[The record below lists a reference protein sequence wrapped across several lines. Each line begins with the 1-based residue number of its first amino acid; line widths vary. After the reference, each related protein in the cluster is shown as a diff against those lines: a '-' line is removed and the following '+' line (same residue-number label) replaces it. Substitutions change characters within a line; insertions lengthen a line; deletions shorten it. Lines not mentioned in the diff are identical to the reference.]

1 MSPESR
7 VSVLKDLI
15 TVYSGS
21 GKCIIFTETKREC
34 DAVCAAIAAVHPCEV
49 RLRCSML
56 LITECAQMLSREL
69 MGFWL
74 RYQEN
79 AVHLARRGTLGN
91 SSLLQSCFCRRFC
104 HELDLCATWVLFI
117 GSF

>member
-1 MSPESR
+1 MACQVSPESR

-49 RLRCSML
+49 RLRCIKFGVWDNNDHI
-56 LITECAQMLSREL
+56 LII
-69 MGFWL
+69 
-74 RYQEN
+74 N
-79 AVHLARRGTLGN
+79 
-91 SSLLQSCFCRRFC
+91 FCV
-104 HELDLCATWVLFI
+104 LCLVLPVVSKRCI
-117 GSF
+117 AS